1 MVNAGREMSQRIE
14 ARYSVRD
21 IPTPLTTDK
30 DSDIEWICKCFGF
43 MEPRDKKRTGAKI
56 LAALVKAVKEKGG
69 ISSDEL
75 AEKVGV
81 TRAAVV
87 HHLNRMMSSGL
98 VVRRYGSYQLR
109 MQGVESTIV
118 EVQRDIMRVFENLR
132 KVSREIDEAMNIPHR
147 QSA

>member
-1 MVNAGREMSQRIE
+1 MSQRIE
-14 ARYSVRD
+14 ARYSICD

-30 DSDIEWICKCFGF
+30 DSDVDWICKCFGF
-43 MEPRDKKRTGAKI
+43 TEPRDKNKTAAKI
-56 LAALVKAVKEKGG
+56 FAALVEAIKEKGS

-87 HHLNRMMSSGL
+87 HHLNRMMGSGL
-98 VVRRYGSYQLR
+98 VVRRHGSYQLR
-109 MQGVESTIV
+109 MQGVESTVV
-118 EVQRDIMRVFENLR
+118 EVQRDILRVFENLR

-147 QSA
+147 QSV